1 MSFSIEDKYS
11 DTKFKEKSISLK
23 SVDGLMDFALVLPK
37 LETQFETILSITKSN
52 SKSSNVFLRIAKVIV
67 Y

>member
-1 MSFSIEDKYS
+1 MYCHSQLL
-11 DTKFKEKSISLK
+11 KEKSISLK

-37 LETQFETILSITKSN
+37 LETQFETMLSITKSN